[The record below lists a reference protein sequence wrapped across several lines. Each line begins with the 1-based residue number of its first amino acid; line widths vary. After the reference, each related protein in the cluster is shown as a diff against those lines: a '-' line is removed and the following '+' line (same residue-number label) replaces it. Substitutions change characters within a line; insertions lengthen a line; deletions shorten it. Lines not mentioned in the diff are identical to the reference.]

1 MLLRGPWNDS
11 TSPENVG
18 FASSPNSGMSSR
30 NSAEAP
36 VMPSQA
42 FFVSRPTAVNAS
54 GRWRSAWT
62 KA

>member
-11 TSPENVG
+11 TRPENVG

-36 VMPSQA
+36 VIPSQA
-42 FFVSRPTAVNAS
+42 FFVRRPTAVNAS
-54 GRWRSAWT
+54 CRWRSAWA